1 MSVITLFV
9 ELFLYFFC
17 GTNSHFML
25 RAQSRDE
32 QVTTQTGGALL
43 QQAEQLT
50 NIRSPNTP
58 SFRLTAQVEVYEA
71 KGKKK
76 EGKYSLLWN
85 SPTTW
90 REDIALSDYSQIRLA
105 HIDKLF
111 ISRNPPSPSEQVYRV
126 AKLMD
131 FSVLLRIGVRDQ
143 IQRLQERTKKGSR
156 QRWVEITTP
165 TKCSRR
171 VHFDESVPLPILIEY
186 NWTALELQEPPQ
198 NELDTKFQL
207 ENYEEFH
214 GLHFPRTLRQFESGV
229 LKVQVQVQEWTEAP
243 SKDSDFVP
251 PGDSRWIV
259 WCPDLQRPRLQ
270 SPWMLT
276 EQLRSPTPHV
286 LVDGI
291 IDTEGRW
298 RSAEIVRSG
307 GSTADSYWISQM
319 HAQRFTPASCGKTP
333 VEYEMMIGF

>member
-1 MSVITLFV
+1 MRKLRHRQAGHSSSRQ
-9 ELFLYFFC
+9 
-17 GTNSHFML
+17 NSSLIF
-25 RAQSRDE
+25 
-32 QVTTQTGGALL
+32 G
-43 QQAEQLT
+43 
-50 NIRSPNTP
+50 PPTP
-58 SFRLTAQVEVYEA
+58 HQFRLTAQVEVYED

-105 HIDKLF
+105 NIDKLF
-111 ISRNPPSPSEQVYRV
+111 ISRNPPPPSEQVYRV

-131 FSVLLRIGVRDQ
+131 FSVLLRIGIRDQ

-171 VHFDESVPLPILIEY
+171 VHFDESTPLPILIEY

-251 PGDSRWIV
+251 PGDSRWIG

-276 EQLRSPTPHV
+276 EQLRSPTSHV